1 MFKSILAA
9 ILVITSS
16 PLLFAQHIKI
26 DKNAL
31 SFLNSQEKINVI
43 FVQDSLLMID
53 DLYEMESIQKIKA
66 KITRQSTVEEA
77 NTLIANYKNSKH
89 KTWPEA
95 FINQLNEKLSDN
107 KNPPL
112 FKIDNPEARY

>member
-53 DLYEMESIQKIKA
+53 DL
-66 KITRQSTVEEA
+66 
-77 NTLIANYKNSKH
+77 
-89 KTWPEA
+89 
-95 FINQLNEKLSDN
+95 
-107 KNPPL
+107 
-112 FKIDNPEARY
+112 